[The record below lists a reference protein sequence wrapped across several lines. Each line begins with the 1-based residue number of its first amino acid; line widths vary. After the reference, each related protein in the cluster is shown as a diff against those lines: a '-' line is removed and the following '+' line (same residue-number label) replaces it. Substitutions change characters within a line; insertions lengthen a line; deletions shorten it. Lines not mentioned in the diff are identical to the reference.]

1 LSKNKII
8 TVQNIP
14 ITISGGDLDSYICI
28 TDIANARVG
37 DTRAADVIKN
47 WLRNR
52 LTLEFLG
59 AWETIYNPNF
69 KVDEF
74 DHFKSQAGLHTFTM
88 SATEWIEKTGAVGI
102 FVKRGKYGGTYA
114 HQDIAFEFASS
125 VSPVFKLYLIKEFQ
139 RLKSDENDRL
149 RLEWSAKRFLSK
161 NNYHIHTDAIKNFV
175 LPQMDVSKHLEWLTY
190 ADEADL
196 LNVALFKCTAKQWR
210 ASNPDLAK
218 TQNIRDFASINELTV
233 LSNLETHNAQM
244 IKEGVSKSERFEVL
258 KGIAEYQLGVLSA
271 ADSVKKLSK

>member
-1 LSKNKII
+1 MAKNKII

-14 ITISGGDLDSYICI
+14 ITISDNDLDSYISI
-28 TDIANARVG
+28 TDIANAKVG

-59 AWETIYNPNF
+59 TWETIYNPDF
-69 KVDEF
+69 KVVEF

-88 SATEWIEKTGAVGI
+88 SASEWIEKTSAVGLY
-102 FVKRGKYGGTYA
+102 VKRGKYGGTYA

-125 VSPVFKLYLIKEFQ
+125 VSPIFKLFLIKEFQ
-139 RLKSDENDRL
+139 RLKAEENDRL

-161 NNYHIHTDAIKNFV
+161 NNYRIHTDAIKNFV
-175 LPQMDVSKHLEWLTY
+175 LPQLDIAQNPEWLVY

-196 LNVALFKCTAKQWR
+196 LNVALFRCTAKQWR
-210 ASNPDLAK
+210 DANPDLAK
-218 TQNIRDFASINELTV
+218 TQNIRDLATINELTV

-244 IKEGVSKSERFEVL
+244 IKEGMPKSERFEVL
-258 KGIAEYQLGVLSA
+258 KGIAEYQLGVLTA
-271 ADSVKKLSK
+271 ADSVKRLPE